1 MRTWAVGW
9 AAGAWYLQRAADLPS
24 SGMMLWLACLACV
37 MVACAL
43 SLRKAAREAH
53 VNADSAVLLAGR
65 SDDLRDRSAWLGRS
79 LDPRRRHSG
88 ATATNDAIPIA
99 QTYAAV
105 GTGQRHAQWRVYAR
119 VACLVS
125 GAMLAGYDWAA
136 YRAHDRL
143 SRALPLALEG
153 RDVRITG
160 RVEGLPVRGDDGVR
174 FLFRVDQV
182 LSPVPDGEDRARF
195 SATFASLLRLSWSAG
210 RTWKSAAAAAHVPEV
225 APGQRWT
232 LTVRLKRP
240 HANANFGGP
249 DFEVWMLQRGIRA
262 TGYVRAASALPEA
275 RSEQKVE
282 TNAETR
288 AQPQAETQAEA
299 WLHPS
304 RPYWQDAI
312 FDLRQSVERYRG
324 KVACRIDAVLSL
336 AAHGG
341 VIKALSIGDQGAI
354 AKADWE
360 RFARTGTNHLVAI
373 SGLHVGLVAGFAA
386 WLGGGLWRITAR
398 TRWPLPLWIPAPRVA
413 ASCGLI
419 AAALFV
425 ALAGFGIPAQ
435 RAFWMLAA
443 VFLTM
448 ISGRSAAPSSLW
460 CAALFLVVA
469 VDPWSP
475 TSAGFW
481 LSFGAVGAIL
491 YALNGHGRA
500 VQPPD
505 DEASPQATHAAHLPL
520 KPLRGLARQ
529 PASRLARKIRA
540 AWLPVRPALA
550 GAARAQ
556 FAVTIALIPAT
567 LGWFG
572 QVPLLGPLANAFA
585 IPWVSFLVVP
595 AVLAGVVVPAPFD
608 AYAFMAAH
616 HLIAW
621 LCVALDVFATPQWAL
636 VRLPQP
642 STWTMCV
649 AVVGLAVWLG
659 PRGLPLQP
667 FAPLLCLPLLL
678 PRPPSLAQ
686 GDFRVTMMDIGQ
698 GNAAVV
704 ETRDFRLIYDTGPP
718 IGHSDAGAR
727 IILPALRAQGIDRLD
742 ALVVSHNHDDH
753 YGGAASLLT
762 ALPVRHFLAS
772 LPLNQPLW
780 GTAHRA
786 GARTQ
791 RCQQGQSWRWNDVRF
806 DVLWPPDPGTHAP
819 PNTMSCVIRVS
830 NGRHVALLT
839 GDIEAA
845 QEAALVRSGL
855 PLAAQVLMAPHH
867 GSRTS
872 STAAFLDAVKPQHVV
887 FQMGYRNRHRH
898 PNAQVVARY
907 AARGTQ
913 MYRNDQDGG
922 VRFVSEGGKAVRDAQ
937 SEPGSLK
944 IDAFRRTHRRYWMG
958 K

>member
-1 MRTWAVGW
+1 MRIWAVGW

-24 SGMMLWLACLACV
+24 SAMMLWLACLAGGV
-37 MVACAL
+37 VVYAL
-43 SLRKAAREAH
+43 FPAGAHAISFPLMSLPQQTQWRAYLR
-53 VNADSAVLLAGR
+53 VLCL
-65 SDDLRDRSAWLGRS
+65 L
-79 LDPRRRHSG
+79 SG
-88 ATATNDAIPIA
+88 A
-99 QTYAAV
+99 V
-105 GTGQRHAQWRVYAR
+105 
-119 VACLVS
+119 
-125 GAMLAGYDWAA
+125 LAGYDWAA

-153 RDVRITG
+153 RDVRVSG
-160 RVEGLPVRGDDGVR
+160 RVQGLPVLGEDGVR

-195 SATFASLLRLSWSAG
+195 SATFASLLRLSWSSG
-210 RTWKSAAAAAHVPEV
+210 RKGRFGAATTHVPEV
-225 APGQRWT
+225 TPGQRMT

-262 TGYVRAASALPEA
+262 TGYVRAASAIGEP
-275 RSEQKVE
+275 R
-282 TNAETR
+282 NASSTR
-288 AQPQAETQAEA
+288 AGTQSQAQAQA
-299 WLHPS
+299 QAPVDTLFRPPT
-304 RPYWQDAI
+304 PYWQDAI
-312 FDLRQSVERYRG
+312 FNLRQGIERYRG
-324 KVACRIDAVLSL
+324 TIARRIDAALPL
-336 AAHGG
+336 AAHSG
-341 VIKALSIGDQGAI
+341 VIKALAIGDQGAI
-354 AKADWE
+354 AKPDWE

-386 WLGGGLWRITAR
+386 WLAGGVWRGTAR
-398 TRWPLPLWIPAPRVA
+398 TRWPLPLWTPAPRIA
-413 ASCGLI
+413 AACGLI
-419 AAALFV
+419 AAAMFV

-443 VFLTM
+443 VFVTM
-448 ISGRSAAPSSLW
+448 LAGRSAAPSSLW
-460 CAALFLVVA
+460 CTALFLVVA
-469 VDPWSP
+469 VDPWAP

-481 LSFGAVGAIL
+481 LSFGAVGAII
-491 YALNGHGRA
+491 YTLNAHGRS
-500 VQPPD
+500 VQMPKEDP
-505 DEASPQATHAAHLPL
+505 SSRSMHAAHVPL
-520 KPLRGLARQ
+520 RPLRGLARQ
-529 PASRLARKIRA
+529 PASALVRKMRA
-540 AWLPVRPALA
+540 VWPPVRQTLA
-550 GAARAQ
+550 STGRAQ

-595 AVLAGVVVPAPFD
+595 AVLAGVMVPAPLD
-608 AYAFMAAH
+608 AYAFIAAH

-621 LCVALDVFATPQWAL
+621 LCVALDVLAAPQWAL
-636 VRLPQP
+636 IRLPQP
-642 STWTMCV
+642 SMWTMCV
-649 AVVGLAVWLG
+649 AVIGLAVWLG

-678 PRPPSLAQ
+678 PRPPSLAE

-718 IGHSDAGAR
+718 IGQSDAGER

-762 ALPVRHFLAS
+762 KLPVRHFLAS

-780 GTAHRA
+780 GAARRA

-791 RCQQGQSWRWNDVRF
+791 RCQQGQSWQWNDVRF
-806 DVLWPPDPGTHAP
+806 DVLWPPDPAKHAP
-819 PNTMSCVIRVS
+819 ANTMSCVIRVS
-830 NGRHVALLT
+830 NGQHVALLT

-872 STAAFLDAVKPQHVV
+872 STAEFLGAVKPQHVV
-887 FQMGYRNRHRH
+887 FQMGYKNRHRH
-898 PNAQVVARY
+898 PHPHVVARY
-907 AARGTQ
+907 AARGTH
-913 MYRNDQDGG
+913 MYRNDEDGG
-922 VRFVSEGGKAVRDAQ
+922 VRFLSEKAKQVSSSQ
-937 SEPGSLK
+937 SAPGTWRV
-944 IDAFRRTHRRYWMG
+944 DAFRRTHRRYWMG
-958 K
+958 Q

>member
-1 MRTWAVGW
+1 
-9 AAGAWYLQRAADLPS
+9 
-24 SGMMLWLACLACV
+24 
-37 MVACAL
+37 
-43 SLRKAAREAH
+43 
-53 VNADSAVLLAGR
+53 
-65 SDDLRDRSAWLGRS
+65 
-79 LDPRRRHSG
+79 
-88 ATATNDAIPIA
+88 
-99 QTYAAV
+99 
-105 GTGQRHAQWRVYAR
+105 
-119 VACLVS
+119 
-125 GAMLAGYDWAA
+125 MLAGYDWAA

-160 RVEGLPVRGDDGVR
+160 RVEGLPVRSDDGVR
-174 FLFRVDQV
+174 FLFRVDQF
-182 LSPVPDGEDRARF
+182 LSPVPKGEDRARF
-195 SATFASLLRLSWSAG
+195 NATFAALLRLSWSTG
-210 RTWKSAAAAAHVPEV
+210 RTWKSAAAPVHVPEV
-225 APGQRWT
+225 APGQRLT

-249 DFEVWMLQRGIRA
+249 DFEAWMLQRGIRA
-262 TGYVRAASALPEA
+262 TGYVRAASAVLEPPGKPQA
-275 RSEQKVE
+275 EQ
-282 TNAETR
+282 NAEPNDETQAKR
-288 AQPQAETQAEA
+288 QGETQAETQAATQAETQAATQAETQAET

-312 FDLRQSVERYRG
+312 FDLRQGAERYRAKIAG
-324 KVACRIDAVLSL
+324 RIDAVLPQ

-341 VIKALSIGDQGAI
+341 VVKALSIGDQGAI

-386 WLGGGLWRITAR
+386 WLGGGLWRSTAR

-460 CAALFLVVA
+460 CTALFLVVA

-491 YALNGHGRA
+491 YALNGHGKA
-500 VQPPD
+500 VQAPD
-505 DEASPQATHAAHLPL
+505 DEASPQATHAAHLPQ
-520 KPLRGLARQ
+520 KPLKGLARQ
-529 PASRLARKIRA
+529 PASRWVRTLRA
-540 AWLPVRPALA
+540 AWVPVRPALA
-550 GAARAQ
+550 GAVRAQ

-595 AVLAGVVVPAPFD
+595 AVLTGVLVPAPFD

-621 LCVALDVFATPQWAL
+621 LGHVLEVFAAPQWAL

-642 STWTMCV
+642 NAWTMCA

-659 PRGLPLQP
+659 PKGLPLQP

-678 PRPPSLAQ
+678 PRPPSLAP

-753 YGGAASLLT
+753 YGGAASLLKDV
-762 ALPVRHFLAS
+762 PVRHFLAS
-772 LPLNQPLW
+772 LPPKQPLW
-780 GTAHRA
+780 AAAHRA

-806 DVLWPPDPGTHAP
+806 DVLWPPDPGASAP

-830 NGRHVALLT
+830 NGHHVALLT

-867 GSRTS
+867 GSSTS
-872 STAAFLDAVKPQHVV
+872 STSTFLDAVKPQHVV

-898 PNAQVVARY
+898 PNAKVVARY
-907 AARGTQ
+907 AARGTR
-913 MYRNDQDGG
+913 MYRNDQDGA
-922 VRFVSEGGKAVRDAQ
+922 VRFVSAGVKAMRDARRGEQRWAQGNADADAAASASAQ
-937 SEPGSLK
+937 SEPVSFEV
-944 IDAFRRTHRRYWMG
+944 DAFRRTHRRYWMG
-958 K
+958 E